1 MGDRLGP
8 TGIDVT
14 VLGSGGS
21 AAQAVPG
28 GCELA
33 RAAGWCGACG
43 VLAERAVV
51 GCRRCRLRGRIWSSE
66 YLEWA
71 MEDGGRW
78 SQAISEYAFEK

>member
-14 VLGSGGS
+14 VVVLGSGGS

-51 GCRRCRLRGRIWSSE
+51 GCRRCSRE
-66 YLEWA
+66 DLEQRVPGVGN
-71 MEDGGRW
+71 GGW